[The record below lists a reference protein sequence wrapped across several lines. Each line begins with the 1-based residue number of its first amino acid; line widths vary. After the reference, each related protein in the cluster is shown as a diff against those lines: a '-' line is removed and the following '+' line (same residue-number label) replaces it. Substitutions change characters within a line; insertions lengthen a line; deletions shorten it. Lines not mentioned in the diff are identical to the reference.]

1 MDISVTQAK
10 QEVDVIKRIIAQ
22 SSYAESLNEV
32 NIFLQQFEGK
42 HFRHLATILLH
53 SRIIE
58 ILNKFKRISAINN
71 YYIDVDTSVTSDLL
85 LRVDIGNKESA
96 LESYKN
102 DLEKYIWKSEM
113 QTQKMRGRLTGLDED
128 VYSFHYTLPN
138 GVPQTITLYSTRSK
152 SKMTFHLFK
161 VLYRHWLQNGEEI
174 ITKSSIINA
183 LSKLGEDDV
192 NEQTIEFCIANL
204 KTKLIAPAKLSGFV
218 KIDPARKV
226 KGYIFKIKYN

>member
-1 MDISVTQAK
+1 MDISVTHAK
-10 QEVDVIKRIIAQ
+10 QEVDVIKRIFAQ
-22 SSYAESLNEV
+22 SSYAETLSEINL
-32 NIFLQQFEGK
+32 FLYQFEGK
-42 HFRHLATILLH
+42 HFRHITTNLLY

-58 ILNKFKRISAINN
+58 ILNKFKRKAVINN
-71 YYIDVDTSVTSDLL
+71 YFKDTDTPLISDLQ
-85 LRVDIGNKESA
+85 LRVDIENKESG
-96 LESYKN
+96 LENYKSE
-102 DLEKYIWKSEM
+102 LEKYIWKSEM

-161 VLYRHWLQNGEEI
+161 VLYEHWLQYGEEV
-174 ITKSSIINA
+174 ITKSNIINA

-192 NEQTIEFCIANL
+192 NEQTVEFYIANL

-218 KIDPARKV
+218 QIVPAKKE
-226 KGYIFKIKYN
+226 KGYIFKIKYI